1 MKRSSVFGVSAVTV
15 VLLCGAGWA
24 AAQQVTAAGSGTARI
39 AVVDVERLAATT
51 ALGKQYAEGVA
62 KAREELRVET
72 ETRRA
77 AMAKLDE
84 RLKQQQESLAK
95 EQAGLSPAAAEQRQ
109 QAVAKLARERE
120 AYRQDSEDTL
130 GSLQRKLQR
139 EQQRIDVEL
148 QEKLVAFVQS
158 VTAERNIDLVL
169 DRRVCL
175 AVGPSVDITDD
186 VLRRADAGQGQAGT
200 TPAAKPK
207 PRP

>member
-1 MKRSSVFGVSAVTV
+1 MKRSRAFDVSVVTV
-15 VLLCGAGWA
+15 GLLLGAGWA
-24 AAQQVTAAGSGTARI
+24 AAQQATAAGSGTARI

-51 ALGKQYAEGVA
+51 ALGKQYAEGVT
-62 KAREELRVET
+62 KAREELRAESA
-72 ETRRA
+72 TRQA

-95 EQAGLSPAAAEQRQ
+95 EQAGLSPAVAEQRQ
-109 QAVAKLARERE
+109 QAVTKLARERE
-120 AYRQDSEDTL
+120 AYRQDSEDAL
-130 GSLQRKLQR
+130 GLLQRKLQR
-139 EQQRIDVEL
+139 EQQRIDSEL

-175 AVGPSVDITDD
+175 AVGPSVDITDE
-186 VLRRADAGQGQAGT
+186 VLRRADGAQAQAGT

>member
-1 MKRSSVFGVSAVTV
+1 MKRSRVLGVSVVTV
-15 VLLCGAGWA
+15 GLLFGAGWA
-24 AAQQVTAAGSGTARI
+24 AAQQATAAGSGMARI

-51 ALGKQYAEGVA
+51 ALGKQYAEGVT
-62 KAREELRVET
+62 KAREELRAESA
-72 ETRRA
+72 TRQA

-95 EQAGLSPAAAEQRQ
+95 EQAGLSPAVAEQRQ

-120 AYRQDSEDTL
+120 AYRQDSEDAL
-130 GSLQRKLQR
+130 GVLQRKLQR
-139 EQQRIDVEL
+139 EQQRIDSEL
-148 QEKLVAFVQS
+148 QEKLAAFVQS

-175 AVGPSVDITDD
+175 AVGPSVDITDE
-186 VLRRADAGQGQAGT
+186 VLRRADAAQAQAGA